1 MPIKLST
8 VAKVLQRQSP
18 EQYRSAVK
26 MCEPMLQQPT
36 IIPAIHK
43 AIKET
48 YPDLDRTDE
57 SILFAATVY
66 TAYAPACLLAQGV
79 DRAPNGIRQQM
90 CNVMGWHD
98 APVCNYYAD
107 MARTYV
113 KGVKFRDRVSSILLG
128 FQQFSIRS
136 QQIEMF

>member
-57 SILFAATVY
+57 SILFAAVVY
-66 TAYAPACLLAQGV
+66 SAFAPATLIATGIERC
-79 DRAPNGIRQQM
+79 PNGVRSVM
-90 CNVMGWHD
+90 CQIMEWKD
-98 APVCNYYAD
+98 EPTCNYYQRISA
-107 MARTYV
+107 AYL
-113 KGVKFRDRVSSILLG
+113 KGKAYQERVQSILLG
-128 FQQFSIRS
+128 FQQFSVKS
-136 QQIEMF
+136 SQIEMF